1 MATDNPAAAT
11 TFVRK
16 LQERFKPLLIHPEM
30 GPKRDNLSPGLRVL
44 FYRDYAIYYRF
55 TESEVVVVHVTHGAR
70 DAAAL
75 IAYD

>member
-1 MATDNPAAAT
+1 
-11 TFVRK
+11 
-16 LQERFKPLLIHPEM
+16 M

-44 FYRDYAIYYRF
+44 FYRDYVIYYRF